1 MKSNKYI
8 VSILFVVLILT
19 GKLFPQNE
27 GVQLGSSLN
36 QLRQAPQGGFF
47 DYSDPQAVNIKVAVW
62 GWVKYPGKYVI
73 PSYSSINDLISYAG
87 GPTDAARMENMRL
100 MRLNK
105 DSSQS
110 LIELKYSDL
119 MIDIQT
125 KSVTKSPALQ
135 PGDVLLVIGEPRYY
149 FRDYLSMGLS
159 ALSVIVSVATLI
171 VVYARK

>member
-1 MKSNKYI
+1 VAVKS
-8 VSILFVVLILT
+8 FA
-19 GKLFPQNE
+19 QNS
-27 GVQLGSSLN
+27 GIQLGSSLN
-36 QLRQAPQGGFF
+36 QLRQAPQGGFYDF
-47 DYSDPQAVNIKVAVW
+47 SDPQSVNIKVAVW
-62 GWVKYPGKYVI
+62 GWVRYPGKYVI

-105 DSSQS
+105 DSSQT
-110 LIELKYSDL
+110 LIDLKYSDL
-119 MIDIQT
+119 MIDIQS
-125 KSVTKSPALQ
+125 KSVEKAPALQ

>member
-8 VSILFVVLILT
+8 VSILFIVLILAA
-19 GKLFPQNE
+19 KAFAQNE

-62 GWVKYPGKYVI
+62 GWVKYPGRYVI

-87 GPTDAARMENMRL
+87 GPTDAARMENIRL

-110 LIELKYSDL
+110 
-119 MIDIQT
+119 
-125 KSVTKSPALQ
+125 
-135 PGDVLLVIGEPRYY
+135 
-149 FRDYLSMGLS
+149 
-159 ALSVIVSVATLI
+159 
-171 VVYARK
+171 